1 MSAVVLILEGSPEL
15 RRMLEESL
23 RHKGYAVKSAADVD
37 ETLTMLRKTRVDL
50 LIADPPIPGLPS
62 GAALLDPIQA
72 EFPDL
77 PAIVVSESAFD
88 PEGIRSPQAGSPRRR
103 LLRRPFTLGEMLTLT
118 DRVLSGDGD
127 SREL

>member
-37 ETLTMLRKTRVDL
+37 ETLIMLRRTRVDL
-50 LIADPPIPGLPS
+50 LIADPPIS

-77 PAIVVSESAFD
+77 PAIVVSGSAFD
-88 PEGIRSPQAGSPRRR
+88 PEGLRLPQPGGPRRR
-103 LLRRPFTLGEMLTLT
+103 HLRRPFTLGEMLTLAE
-118 DRVLSGDGD
+118 RVLSGDGQ
-127 SREL
+127 